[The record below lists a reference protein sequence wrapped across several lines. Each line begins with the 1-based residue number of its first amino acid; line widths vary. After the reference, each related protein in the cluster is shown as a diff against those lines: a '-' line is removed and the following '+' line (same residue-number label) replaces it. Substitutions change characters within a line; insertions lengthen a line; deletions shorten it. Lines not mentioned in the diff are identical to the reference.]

1 MRCPFCKGDDTKVID
16 SRRAR
21 EGFQIRR
28 RRKCL
33 ACERRFTTYE
43 EVEESPLRVIKKDG
57 RREPFDRRKV
67 LNSMIVACRK
77 RPISTQ
83 VLDDAVS
90 RIEAGI
96 AKRFDREVDAKYIGG
111 AVMEELRELDKVAYV
126 RFASVY
132 REFAD
137 LGEFM
142 TEVRGML
149 GKEES
154 PGARK

>member
-1 MRCPFCKGDDTKVID
+1 VID

-33 ACERRFTTYE
+33 DCERRFTTYE
-43 EVEESPLRVIKKDG
+43 DVEESPLRVVKKDG

-67 LNSMIVACRK
+67 LNSMMVACRK
-77 RPISTQ
+77 RPISSQ
-83 VLDDAVS
+83 VLDDVVS

-96 AKRFDREVDAKYIGG
+96 AKRFDREVDSRYIGE

-137 LGEFM
+137 VSEFM
-142 TEVRGML
+142 TELRGML
-149 GKEES
+149 GKEEGS
-154 PGARK
+154 ASRK